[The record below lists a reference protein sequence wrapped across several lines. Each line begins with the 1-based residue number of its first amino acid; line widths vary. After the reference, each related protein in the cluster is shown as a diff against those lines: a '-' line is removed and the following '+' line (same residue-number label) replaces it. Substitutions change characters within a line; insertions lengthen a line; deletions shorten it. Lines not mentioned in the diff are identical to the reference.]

1 MDEDEYMRKAIA
13 TKNRLW
19 TIMLL
24 TYKSL
29 LAFHF
34 GYYEM
39 AACIYDELKRSAFFR
54 CSFNG
59 PSYYFHGAL
68 IFYERY
74 RATRR
79 GKHLRRMRKYR
90 KDLMRFE
97 AAGCPNVSEFLIFL
111 KAEELA
117 LKSKDIVKI
126 IAAYQT
132 AIDAVKK
139 ASLVHLE
146 ALANERMSTVL
157 LLLGHHE
164 MSGSYLDR
172 ALTLCNEPWG
182 ASAKYEW
189 LLEKR
194 NNLRSKL
201 RASCTNDR
209 AMMPLDEIQF
219 R

>member
-13 TKNRLW
+13 TKNKMW
-19 TIMLL
+19 TITLL

-34 GYYEM
+34 GYFEM
-39 AACIYDELKRSAFFR
+39 AASLYDKMEDTTVYIR
-54 CSFNG
+54 SFNG
-59 PSYYFHGAL
+59 PSYLFHGAL

-74 RATRR
+74 RATRHGR
-79 GKHLRRMRKYR
+79 HLRRMRKYM
-90 KDLMRFE
+90 KALTRFE

-111 KAEELA
+111 NAEVLS
-117 LKSKDIVKI
+117 LKSHDVAKI
-126 IAAYQT
+126 IAAYNT

-139 ASLVHLE
+139 ANFVHLE

-209 AMMPLDEIQF
+209 AMMPLDEIQCW
-219 R
+219 